1 MPPAQPPNLPER
13 CPNCDAAVHG
23 PFCAQCGQETVIE
36 VLRLKDFS
44 HEYFQHFVTL
54 ESRLWRTL
62 WTLVRYPGM
71 LTTEFLAGRRRRY
84 VRPLPL
90 YISLSFAVFLLMS
103 FLPQQLISLDEL
115 PKAEPGAARNALNP
129 KRIKAND
136 SKAFQIN
143 LTDEPDAPDKPLPEF
158 ATLEKELGLPVW
170 SRPVVK
176 RYYDSAQRWNAN
188 PREEIQ
194 RFTPLFQAK
203 LPYAAF
209 ALVPL
214 FALLTRLVYRRRR
227 RSYAEHFLFALHLH
241 AFAFL
246 TLIFTLALAAK
257 TMLTVLFWVWLVY
270 LVLAL
275 QRFLGGRRWPQVLR
289 AGLLLMTHNV
299 MLGIVLL
306 CTLVLTLPTV

>member
-1 MPPAQPPNLPER
+1 MPPAQPPSLPER

-23 PFCAQCGQETVIE
+23 PFCAQCGQETVIA

-90 YISLSFAVFLLMS
+90 YVTLSFAVFLVLS
-103 FLPQQLISLDEL
+103 FFPQQLIHLEDM
-115 PKAEPGAARNALNP
+115 PNTPGMTVHSPLFP
-129 KRIKAND
+129 EDIKTSGNN
-136 SKAFQIN
+136 AFQIQ
-143 LTDEPDAPDKPLPEF
+143 LSDEAEKADQPLPEL
-158 ATLEKELGLPVW
+158 ATLEKKLGLPEW
-170 SRPVVK
+170 LRPMFK

-188 PREEIQ
+188 PQEEVK
-194 RFTPLFQAK
+194 RFAPLFQTK

-214 FALLTRLVYRRRR
+214 FALLTYWVYRRRR
-227 RSYAEHFLFALHLH
+227 RTYAEHFLFALHLH

-246 TLIFTLALAAK
+246 TLLVTLTLSAK

-289 AGLLLMTHNV
+289 AGLLLLTHNV
-299 MLGIVLL
+299 LLGVVLMF
-306 CTLVLTLPTV
+306 TLIFTLPTV